1 MYKCDICG
9 RQIFKKNK
17 VKGYVLC
24 SKHMHQLLKYNKFLD
39 NCPRTQN
46 DLNEF
51 FVKGEFTVFYL
62 YNGTTSEKIDEFI
75 IDTEDLNKVRY
86 HKWRLSHGH
95 VVTGLPSKGTQRE
108 LSWVIMGLDNR
119 DEKNKDVVIDYIDG
133 NPKNNRKYNLRICTQ
148 GENVINKKFMSNN
161 TIGFIGVS
169 YKKERGTYDPEIR
182 IGYVRCHLG
191 ATKTLEEAVYKRLI
205 AEELLFQEYTNEE
218 EHNKK
223 IEFTK
228 NLSQKTK
235 EELEQIVKDKLIA
248 KNLWQ

>member
-1 MYKCDICG
+1 
-9 RQIFKKNK
+9 
-17 VKGYVLC
+17 
-24 SKHMHQLLKYNKFLD
+24 
-39 NCPRTQN
+39 
-46 DLNEF
+46 
-51 FVKGEFTVFYL
+51 
-62 YNGTTSEKIDEFI
+62 
-75 IDTEDLNKVRY
+75 
-86 HKWRLSHGH
+86 
-95 VVTGLPSKGTQRE
+95 
-108 LSWVIMGLDNR
+108 MGLDNR
-119 DEKNKDVVIDYIDG
+119 DEKNKDVVIDHIDG

-169 YKKERGTYDPEIR
+169 YKRERDTYDPEIR